1 MKKTSLLLVALMAGA
16 FMIGCGKKEEPA
28 KPAVAPAPASRLAA
42 SAGAA
47 LTQLVSGLLLNK
59 ARAA

>member
-28 KPAVAPAPASRLAA
+28 KPAAKPVPAKK
-42 SAGAA
+42 G
-47 LTQLVSGLLLNK
+47 K
-59 ARAA
+59 